1 MPCSLNCLPIRAS
14 APRCLQNNQ
23 LFISRKGD
31 NVSIQNTDDYVFQTY
46 LRQGRPFVKG
56 QGTTLTDDQ
65 GKEFTDFLAGI
76 AVCNLG
82 HCHPAV
88 TRAIEKQAATLVH
101 VSNLFY
107 TEPQAELARALV
119 EKSFADRVF
128 FANSGAEANEAAI
141 KLARRYFQ
149 SKGEKNRYRI
159 ITMTQSFH
167 GRTMATLSAT
177 GQDKIK
183 DGFLPLLEGFS
194 HVPFNDIDALVNE
207 LDGTVCAVMMEPIQG
222 EGGVI
227 PADPEYLRQ
236 VRQLCDDTGTLLIFD
251 EIQCG
256 MGRCGTLFAHQ
267 SYDVTPDIMTL
278 AKALANGI
286 PIGAMLA
293 TSDAAE
299 GFALGSHATTF
310 GGTPLATAAALE
322 VLNLISEERFLASVR
337 EKGAYFREQLAQL
350 KEKYPKVKAV
360 RGKGL
365 LVGLEL
371 DVEKGRGAG
380 DFVSGCFK
388 KGFIINGIQDKVL
401 RFAPPLILEKDEID
415 RFVAVLDGLLKGEEK

>member
-1 MPCSLNCLPIRAS
+1 M
-14 APRCLQNNQ
+14 
-23 LFISRKGD
+23 
-31 NVSIQNTDDYVFQTY
+31 SIQTTEDYVFQTY

-56 QGTTLTDDQ
+56 EGTTLTDDQ
-65 GKEFTDFLAGI
+65 GKTYTDFLAGI

-82 HCHPAV
+82 HCHPGV
-88 TRAIEKQAATLVH
+88 TKAIEHQAKTLVH

-107 TEPQAELARALV
+107 TRPQADLARELV

-149 SKGEKNRYRI
+149 RKGEKNRYRI

-167 GRTMATLSAT
+167 GRTMATLTAT

-183 DGFLPLLEGFS
+183 EGFYPLLDGFS
-194 HVPFNDIDALVNE
+194 HVPFNDFSALE
-207 LDGTVCAVMMEPIQG
+207 KEMDDTVCAVMMEPVQG

-227 PADPEYLRQ
+227 PADPDYLAK
-236 VRQLCDDTGTLLIFD
+236 VRQLCTNTGTLLIFD
-251 EIQCG
+251 EIQVG

-267 SYDVTPDIMTL
+267 DYGIAPDIMTL

-286 PIGAMLA
+286 PIGAMMA
-293 TSDAAE
+293 TADAAA
-299 GFALGSHATTF
+299 GFDYGSHATTF

-322 VLNLISEERFLASVR
+322 VLKTISDHAFLKGVE
-337 EKGAYFREQLAQL
+337 EKGEYFRARLNRL
-350 KEKYPKVKAV
+350 KEKYPKVV
-360 RGKGL
+360 DIRGKGL
-365 LVGLEL
+365 LIGMEL
-371 DVEKGRGAG
+371 DVSSGKGAG
-380 DFVSGCFK
+380 DFVGDCFK

-401 RFAPPLILEKDEID
+401 RFAPPLTVKKQEID
-415 RFVAVLDGLLKGEEK
+415 NLVAALDSLLQGENH

>member
-1 MPCSLNCLPIRAS
+1 M
-14 APRCLQNNQ
+14 
-23 LFISRKGD
+23 
-31 NVSIQNTDDYVFQTY
+31 SIQQTDDFVFKTY
-46 LRQGRPFVKG
+46 LRQGRPMVKG
-56 QGTTLTDDQ
+56 EGTTLIDDQ
-65 GKEFTDFLAGI
+65 GNRYTDFLAGI

-82 HCHPAV
+82 HCHP
-88 TRAIEKQAATLVH
+88 RISQAIANQASTLVH

-107 TEPQAELARALV
+107 SRPQADLAEALV

-149 SKGEKNRYRI
+149 RKGEKNRYRI

-167 GRTMATLSAT
+167 GRTMATLTAT

-183 DGFLPLLEGFS
+183 DGFHPLLEGFS
-194 HVPFNDIDALVNE
+194 HVPFNDIDALKTE
-207 LDGTVCAVMMEPIQG
+207 LDDTVCAVMMETVQG

-227 PADPEYLRQ
+227 PADAEYLNQ
-236 VRQLCDDTGTLLIFD
+236 VRQLCTETGTLLIFD
-251 EIQCG
+251 EIQTG

-267 SYDVTPDIMTL
+267 SYGVTPDIMTL
-278 AKALANGI
+278 AKALANGL

-293 TSDAAE
+293 TQDAAT
-299 GFALGSHATTF
+299 GFDLGSHATTF

-322 VLNLISEERFLASVR
+322 TLTLISDADFLKAVTEKGEYFRTRLTELR
-337 EKGAYFREQLAQL
+337 EKH
-350 KEKYPKVKAV
+350 PKVIDV

-365 LVGLEL
+365 LIGLEL
-371 DVEKGRGAG
+371 DAKTGRGAA
-380 DFVSGCFK
+380 DFVTSCFK

-401 RFAPPLILEKDEID
+401 RFAPPLIIEPEEID
-415 RFVAVLDGLLKGEEK
+415 RLVAVLDSLLEGEEN